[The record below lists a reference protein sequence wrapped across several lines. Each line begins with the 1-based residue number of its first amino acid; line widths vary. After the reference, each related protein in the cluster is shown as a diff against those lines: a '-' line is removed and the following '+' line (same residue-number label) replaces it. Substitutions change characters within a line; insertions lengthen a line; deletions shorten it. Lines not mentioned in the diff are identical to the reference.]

1 MHFDIPRLTEL
12 VTLFTGGPSMGD
24 RLAADR
30 RIARYFNAYG
40 LRRDA
45 ACLLDQLAQ
54 AKTSDPISP
63 SEAKRVLGRRGQVV
77 NLRPRTPDLCM
88 AEIREK
94 IGGDAIETVEGYGWR
109 LTPLGRFR
117 ARRAQ
122 GESLQL

>member
-1 MHFDIPRLTEL
+1 MQIEIPRLSEL
-12 VTLFTGGPSMGD
+12 VTLFTGGPSLDD
-24 RLAADR
+24 RQAADR

-54 AKTSDPISP
+54 AKDSDPISP

-88 AEIREK
+88 AEIRAK
-94 IGGDAIETVEGYGWR
+94 VGGDAIETVEGYGWR
-109 LTPLGRFR
+109 LTPLGRLR

-122 GESLQL
+122 GEGLRL

>member
-1 MHFDIPRLTEL
+1 MHIDIPRLSEL
-12 VTLFTGGPSMGD
+12 VTLIIGGPSMD
-24 RLAADR
+24 ERLEADR
-30 RIARYFNAYG
+30 RVARYFNAYV

-54 AKTSDPISP
+54 AKNSDPISP

-77 NLRPRTPDLCM
+77 NLRPRTPDLCI

-94 IGGDAIETVEGYGWR
+94 VGGDAIETVEGYGWR
-109 LTPLGRFR
+109 LTPLGRLR

-122 GESLQL
+122 GEGLQL

>member
-1 MHFDIPRLTEL
+1 MHIDIPRLSEL
-12 VTLFTGGPSMGD
+12 VTLIIGGPSMD
-24 RLAADR
+24 ERLEADR
-30 RIARYFNAYG
+30 RVARYFSAYG

-54 AKTSDPISP
+54 AKTCDPISP
-63 SEAKRVLGRRGQVV
+63 AEAKRVLGRRGQVV

-94 IGGDAIETVEGYGWR
+94 VGGDAIETVEGYGWR
-109 LTPLGRFR
+109 LTPLGRLR

-122 GESLQL
+122 GEGLQL